1 MEIRNLTSPYSKNK
15 ARKAREFEN
24 TLEKRLETLDNKI
37 SANDNTENMESELK
51 EYEYLKN
58 ELKRLYEKKAEGAIF
73 RSKVLWIEEGEKPT
87 KYFFNMEKKNFN
99 KKVIT
104 ELKISEGHVTA
115 NESQIMN
122 ANLYT
127 SSHKA
132 TNKTFLEF
140 AKNIDLQIPKLSEEE
155 NDECEDKLTLEEC
168 RVAYH

>member
-1 MEIRNLTSPYSKNK
+1 MEIRNLTIPYTKNK

-37 SANDNTENMESELK
+37 NANDHTENMESEIK

-73 RSKVLWIEEGEKPT
+73 RSKVRWIEEGEKLT

-115 NESQIMN
+115 NASQIMEEI
-122 ANLYT
+122 
-127 SSHKA
+127 
-132 TNKTFLEF
+132 KTF
-140 AKNIDLQIPKLSEEE
+140 
-155 NDECEDKLTLEEC
+155 
-168 RVAYH
+168 